1 MLMERKIQLH
11 FPTNN
16 IFHALGNE
24 LKTEAIPVK
33 SVDLAWIYWSGKEGE
48 IWPVTSSHRT

>member
-48 IWPVTSSHRT
+48 I